1 MLHQPITPP
10 TPPVLRPVRLTVLQ
24 GQARVSGDPRVEL
37 TTVLGSCIACC
48 LFDPTSHVGGMN
60 HFLLAEPNTQN
71 GADEHYGVYLME
83 VLINEMLAY
92 GASRQAMRAHL
103 YGGANMHAGMTRIG
117 SANAAFASDFLE
129 RERITV
135 VRTSLG
141 GGASAPRRVPTCT
154 GPGAVPRSGRGGL
167 GAARTSSRSVARRRR
182 AVLRRWR
189 GNDGGYSQDPN
200 PDGR

>member
-48 LFDPTSHVGGMN
+48 LFDPTSNVGGMN

-117 SANAAFASDFLE
+117 SANAAFAADFLD
-129 RERITV
+129 RERIIV
-135 VRTSLG
+135 VRSGLG
-141 GGASAPRRVPTCT
+141 GMQARRVDFRPARGQARCRVVDEVVATQPAPRP
-154 GPGAVPRSGRGGL
+154 AASRGDVEL
-167 GAARTSSRSVARRRR
+167 F
-182 AVLRRWR
+182 
-189 GNDGGYSQDPN
+189 
-200 PDGR
+200 